1 VKRVFVTGG
10 TGFIGAAVTRRLLAD
25 GYEVA
30 ILARPE
36 SSRRKLGRVIDRIH
50 VISGSCDSPAAFAR
64 PLEDFRP
71 DTVMHLAWHGVGG
84 AHRNAADQIRKNVC
98 AAIDLFETAAKAG
111 CRTFVGAGSQAEY
124 GPSREVLHEQSPARP
139 VTAYG
144 TAKLATSILLSQL
157 AALHGVQF
165 AWLRIFS
172 VFGPGDDAG
181 TLVSYVATELLAGR
195 CPAVSTGDHAWDY
208 LYVDD
213 AATAFIAA
221 ADSQATG
228 VINVASGHSPALRDT
243 ISRVRDA
250 IDPSLPIAF
259 GAVAEPP
266 SGDYPLRAN
275 VDRLRNLGW
284 SPATPLDDAIE
295 RTVSWYR
302 HRGAM

>member
-1 VKRVFVTGG
+1 MKRVFVTGA
-10 TGFIGAAVTRRLLAD
+10 TGFIGAAVARRLLAD

-36 SSRRKLGRVIDRIH
+36 SSRQRLGRALDRMH

-84 AHRNAADQIRKNVC
+84 AHRNAPDQIRKNVC
-98 AAIDLFETAAKAG
+98 AAIDLLETAAKAG

-124 GPSREVLHEQSPARP
+124 GPSRDVLHEQSPVRP

-144 TAKLATSILLSQL
+144 AAKLATSILLAHL
-157 AALHGVQF
+157 AALHDVRF

-181 TLVSYVATELLAGR
+181 TLFSYVTTDWRAGR
-195 CPAVSTGDHAWDY
+195 CPAVSTGEHAWDSLY
-208 LYVDD
+208 LDD
-213 AATAFIAA
+213 AAAAFITAA
-221 ADSQATG
+221 ESQATG
-228 VINVASGHSPALRDT
+228 VINVASGHSPPLRDT
-243 ISRVRDA
+243 ISKVRDA
-250 IDPSLPIAF
+250 IDPSLPIVF
-259 GAVAEPP
+259 GTVADPP
-266 SGDYPLRAN
+266 SGAYPLRAN

-284 SPATPLDDAIE
+284 RPATPLDDAIE